1 LQNQLTLKNK
11 HLSETQVLC
20 LYIKKMKN
28 ITTSIQNI
36 NWQAVT
42 DSMNDNGYAIIPGLI
57 GDADCGNLI
66 DNYSD
71 SSLYRKTVVMERYR
85 YGLGEYR
92 YFNYPLPPLV
102 QEIRESV
109 YPNLTPI
116 ANNWMRALNIQTT
129 FPGTF
134 AELQGLCHANN
145 QVKPTALILKYG
157 AGGFNTLHQ
166 DLYGDVYFPMQ
177 LVLFLTE
184 PDEDYTGG
192 EFVLTE
198 QVPRAQSKVI
208 VLRPRKGDVLLFTTN
223 FRPVKG
229 TKGYY
234 RVNMKHGVSQLHS
247 GERYTLGVIF
257 HDALS

>member
-1 LQNQLTLKNK
+1 VSLHKFNMTTLK
-11 HLSETQVLC
+11 E
-20 LYIKKMKN
+20 
-28 ITTSIQNI
+28 SIQNI

-42 DSMNDNGYAIIPGLI
+42 ESMNDNGYAMIPGLI
-57 GDADCGNLI
+57 SDEDCNNLKNSYD
-66 DNYSD
+66 DNA
-71 SSLYRKTVVMERYR
+71 LYRKTVIMERYR

-92 YFNYPLPPLV
+92 YFTYPLPSLV
-102 QEIRESV
+102 QQIRESV
-109 YPNLTPI
+109 YPELARI

-129 FPGTF
+129 FPNTF
-134 AELQGLCHANN
+134 AELQELCHANN
-145 QVKPTALILKYG
+145 QTKPTALILKYG
-157 AGGFNTLHQ
+157 KGGFNTLHQ

-177 LVLFLTE
+177 LVMFLSE

-198 QVPRAQSKVI
+198 QVPRAQSKAI
-208 VLRPRKGDVLLFTTN
+208 VLRPRKGDVLIFTTN